1 MIINRGEVIN
11 KHSLHAWWPETQTI
25 NNPTRRINTMS
36 DEKNVFDIE
45 FEKAPEQGK
54 SCHMQ
59 VDPDLHSFL
68 KHEHTKQGVTFRKLA
83 NKLLC
88 LGIQQY
94 IKAKKLNINIKDRS
108 KY

>member
-1 MIINRGEVIN
+1 MNMYREEVMN
-11 KHSLHAWWPETQTI
+11 KACYPTSWTEEQITRLS
-25 NNPTRRINTMS
+25 TRRINTMA

-68 KHEHTKQGVTFRKLA
+68 KMEHTKQGVTFRKLA

-94 IKAKKLNINIKDRS
+94 IKAKRLPNTIKDRS